1 MTHVNGKLNKN
12 RKSLSI
18 TISGDPYGYGHLKR
32 MQNLKFFLKKKKI
45 DNLILNLK
53 DNKKIVFEKIIFSKY
68 NFIFLD
74 ISNKYFFK
82 TLLFKNLIKILSG
95 LKNKFVIFDTFEK
108 EITNFIKDSNIKYR
122 IVCPYILSKKKNL
135 NQKNIKVFMDPNSYY
150 LIKYMKIKIL
160 IKNYKK
166 FFCLVEVLI
175 KEILVIEF
183 QILSQNPG
191 KILKYT

>member
-82 TLLFKNLIKILSG
+82 TLLYKNLIKILLFMLNYNFPFSNPSSG
-95 LKNKFVIFDTFEK
+95 
-108 EITNFIKDSNIKYR
+108 
-122 IVCPYILSKKKNL
+122 
-135 NQKNIKVFMDPNSYY
+135 
-150 LIKYMKIKIL
+150 
-160 IKNYKK
+160 K
-166 FFCLVEVLI
+166 FF
-175 KEILVIEF
+175 
-183 QILSQNPG
+183 
-191 KILKYT
+191 